1 MPAHA
6 VSRSVAAPIAATNP
20 ARRRVMPRMVWSFLV
35 LIRGARVV
43 SGVMLE
49 VVLVVLVMLVVRPG
63 CAVT

>member
-1 MPAHA
+1 
-6 VSRSVAAPIAATNP
+6 
-20 ARRRVMPRMVWSFLV
+20 MVWSFLV